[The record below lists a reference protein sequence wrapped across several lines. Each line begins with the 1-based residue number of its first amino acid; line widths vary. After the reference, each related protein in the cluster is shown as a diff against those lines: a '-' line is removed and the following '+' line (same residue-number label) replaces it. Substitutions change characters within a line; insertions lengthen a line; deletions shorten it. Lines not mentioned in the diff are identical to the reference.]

1 MLVASVSV
9 RIAQISFH
17 REVLPETMKLKGL
30 YIGGVTHAPESGPGG
45 KGNRAV
51 AGKNL
56 GRVVQK
62 NLIHYARSEG
72 SPIHHRA
79 AFDERTGNFLFTQT
93 ARDTWHIGTSIGQ
106 HRRNLLHANTERL
119 ERLFLLLF
127 SERAEHQDIVF
138 RGLDDART
146 MGQAQP

>member
-45 KGNRAV
+45 KGNRAI

-56 GRVVQK
+56 GSVVKK
-62 NLIHYARSEG
+62 NLIHHTRGEG
-72 SPIHHRA
+72 SPINHRS
-79 AFDERTGNFLFTQT
+79 AFDERAGNFLFTQA
-93 ARDTWHIGTSIGQ
+93 ARHTWHIGTSIGQ
-106 HRRNLLHANTERL
+106 HRRNLLHANTKRL
-119 ERLFLLLF
+119 KRVFLLLF
-127 SERAEHQDIVF
+127 SERAEHQD
-138 RGLDDART
+138 
-146 MGQAQP
+146 